1 MNVLVIWAGVAD
13 PLRPLPGVL
22 DGATLAHHVQQNAV
36 PSPFDEAALEVALK
50 LRDRAPQTRI
60 AAWCAG
66 GEALAR
72 KLAAFPVEAPVQLRG
87 LPGAWDAAACA
98 ASIAALRAQW
108 PFAPDVVLLGREF
121 GDWDDGAIPA
131 LLAEAWQM
139 PYVSLTTAVEGDGD
153 GERLLIT
160 RQRGAMQEQMRVA
173 CPVLCSVTNAPNNK
187 LRHPLL
193 KNVMLSKKLV
203 LPQIEIAPES
213 GSVAL
218 ARASLRE
225 APPRAVAC
233 EMLAGS
239 VGQQA
244 QALAQ
249 RLTALLK

>member
-22 DGATLAHHVQQNAV
+22 DGATLAQHVQQNAV

-50 LRDRAPQTRI
+50 LRDRAPQARI

-87 LPGAWDAAACA
+87 LAGAWNAAACA

-108 PFAPDVVLLGREF
+108 QVAPDVVLLGREF
-121 GDWDDGAIPA
+121 GDWDDGAIAA
-131 LLAEAWQM
+131 LLAHAWQM
-139 PYVSLTTAVEGDGD
+139 PYVSLATAVEANGD
-153 GERLLIT
+153 RMLVT
-160 RQRGAMQEQMRVA
+160 RQRGAVQEQMRVA
-173 CPVLCSVTNAPNNK
+173 GPVLCSVTNAPNNK

-193 KNVMLSKKLV
+193 KNVMLAKKLV
-203 LPQIEIAPES
+203 LPQIEVAPVS

-218 ARASLRE
+218 ARVSLRE
-225 APPRAVAC
+225 APPSAIAC
-233 EMLAGS
+233 EMLTGS
-239 VGQQA
+239 VEQQA

-249 RLTALLK
+249 RLTAMLK

>member
-22 DGATLAHHVQQNAV
+22 DGATLAQHVQQNAV
-36 PSPFDEAALEVALK
+36 SSPFDEAALEVALK

-66 GEALAR
+66 GEAPAR
-72 KLAAFPVEAPVQLRG
+72 KLAAFPVEPPVRLLG
-87 LPGAWDAAACA
+87 LPGAWDAAACT
-98 ASIAALRAQW
+98 ASIAALRPQW
-108 PFAPDVVLLGREF
+108 PFAPDVLLLGREF

-131 LLAEAWQM
+131 LLAQAWQM
-139 PYVSLTTAVEGDGD
+139 PYVSLATAVEGAP
-153 GERLLIT
+153 EQLLVT
-160 RQRGAMQEQMRVA
+160 RQRGPVQEQMRIA
-173 CPVLCSVTNAPNNK
+173 GPILCSVTNAPANK

-203 LPQIEIAPES
+203 LQRIEVAPVS
-213 GSVAL
+213 GNVAL

-225 APPRAVAC
+225 ALPRAVAC

-239 VGQQA
+239 VEQQA

-249 RLTALLK
+249 RLTAMLK